1 MQEQGAGVRDSVPR
15 VEVDDLTVVIVTY
28 NSAHCVP
35 ALAAG
40 LRGVAR
46 VIVVDNASDD
56 DTVARVR
63 AEIAQAEVMSLPANL
78 GFGAA
83 NNRALRLVTSRYAL
97 LLNPDCLPDAAFF
110 AGITQAATL
119 FPDAAILAPHLLRR
133 NGDVELSYRW
143 PATHWAAQG
152 PQAVGPCSVGFVCGA
167 VMLVNLHAMQS
178 VGFFDETFFLYYEDE
193 DLCQRVF
200 LAQRGIVLVPE
211 VSIVHLSRG
220 SVRGRHPLR
229 SEYLRG
235 YHHAQSKLVFERKY
249 FGELATSALR
259 RKTLALA
266 ILTLVARLLVP
277 QPRYLARLIGRIVG
291 LVRADA
297 RAV

>member
-1 MQEQGAGVRDSVPR
+1 
-15 VEVDDLTVVIVTY
+15 LI
-28 NSAHCVP
+28 
-35 ALAAG
+35 
-40 LRGVAR
+40 
-46 VIVVDNASDD
+46 
-56 DTVARVR
+56 
-63 AEIAQAEVMSLPANL
+63 
-78 GFGAA
+78 
-83 NNRALRLVTSRYAL
+83 
-97 LLNPDCLPDAAFF
+97 NPDCLPDAAFF

>member
-1 MQEQGAGVRDSVPR
+1 MTDPQAAITLS
-15 VEVDDLTVVIVTY
+15 DLTVVIVTY

-35 ALAAG
+35 ALAEG
-40 LRGVAR
+40 LQGVGR
-46 VIVVDNASDD
+46 VVVVDNASDD

-63 AEIAQAEVMSLPANL
+63 AQMAQAQVLVNESNR

-83 NNRALRLVTSRYAL
+83 NNRALHEVQTRYAL
-97 LLNPDCLPDAAFF
+97 LLNPDCLPEAEFF
-110 AGITQAATL
+110 AGMAQAANQ
-119 FPDAAILAPHLLRR
+119 FPNAALIAPHLLRR
-133 NGDVELSYRW
+133 HGDVELSYRW
-143 PATHWAAQG
+143 PATHWTSAG

-167 VMLVNLHAMQS
+167 VMLLNMAAMRE

-200 LAQRGIVLVPE
+200 LARRNIVLMPQ
-211 VSIVHLSRG
+211 VSITHLSRG
-220 SVRGRHPLR
+220 SVKGRSPLR

-249 FGELATSALR
+249 FGGPAARALR

-266 ILTLVARLLVP
+266 LLTLLPRLLLP
-277 QPRYLARLIGRIVG
+277 QPRYLARLVGRLAG
-291 LVRADA
+291 LWRAQA
-297 RAV
+297 

>member
-1 MQEQGAGVRDSVPR
+1 MTDPQAAITLS
-15 VEVDDLTVVIVTY
+15 DLTVVIVTY

-40 LRGVAR
+40 LRGVGR
-46 VIVVDNASDD
+46 VVVVDNASDD

-63 AEIAQAEVMSLPANL
+63 AQMAQAQVLVNESNR

-83 NNRALRLVTSRYAL
+83 NNRALHEVQTRYAL
-97 LLNPDCLPDAAFF
+97 LLNPDCLPEAEFF
-110 AGITQAATL
+110 AGMVQAANQ
-119 FPDAAILAPHLLRR
+119 FPNAALIAPHLLRR
-133 NGDVELSYRW
+133 RGDVELSYRW
-143 PATHWAAQG
+143 PATHWTSAG

-167 VMLVNLHAMQS
+167 VMLLNMAAMRE

-200 LAQRGIVLVPE
+200 LARRNIVLMPQ
-211 VSIVHLSRG
+211 VSITHLSRG
-220 SVRGRHPLR
+220 SVKGRSPLR

-249 FGELATSALR
+249 FGGPAARALR

-266 ILTLVARLLVP
+266 LLTLLPRLLLP
-277 QPRYLARLIGRIVG
+277 QPRYLARLVGRLAG
-291 LVRADA
+291 LWRAQA
-297 RAV
+297 